1 MHGKQFLLDGV
12 YAGID
17 EKYVYGRLDFA
28 GSVPENSF
36 ELVVNVESWANHA
49 TSARRELRVDA
60 AIEDRRIRSWKVTQ
74 ADAGELA
81 NSVIPNSE
89 IKVALGRN
97 FEFRLPLTWLLAAPL
112 DLDRVRGPKSS
123 EVLTTHLRLRFS
135 MWKSRLPM
143 DALPLEG
150 WMDLE
155 LLKEEDLFASGQ

>member
-1 MHGKQFLLDGV
+1 
-12 YAGID
+12 
-17 EKYVYGRLDFA
+17 
-28 GSVPENSF
+28 
-36 ELVVNVESWANHA
+36 
-49 TSARRELRVDA
+49 
-60 AIEDRRIRSWKVTQ
+60 VTQ